1 MTTAKFWLASN
12 SPRRREIIS
21 WLGWTFQSAPA
32 NIDESALNGEK
43 PLAHV
48 NRLALGKCRVE
59 IAAAQPGEIVIA
71 ADTIVVL
78 DDAILGK
85 PANEQDAFTMLKS
98 LGDRTHQVI
107 TALAIRQIGLSDV
120 LQETCI
126 SNVRMRNYSDAEIEA
141 YVRSG
146 DPMDKAGGYAI
157 QNADFHPAVG
167 FAGCF
172 ASVMGMPLCHLER
185 TLRKLRDYDPANLAD
200 VCQKNLEYECPITGR
215 VMAGENIG

>member
-32 NIDESALNGEK
+32 NIDESALPGEK

-48 NRLALGKCRVE
+48 NRLALGKCCVE
-59 IAAAQPGEIVIA
+59 IAEAQPGEIVIA
-71 ADTIVVL
+71 ADTIVAL
-78 DDAILGK
+78 DDDILGK
-85 PANEQDAFTMLKS
+85 PADEQDAIAMLKS
-98 LGDRTHQVI
+98 LRNRSHQVI
-107 TALAIRQIGLSDV
+107 TAIAVRRIGQPQV
-120 LQETCI
+120 LQDTCI
-126 SNVRMRNYSDAEIEA
+126 SNVHMRAYSDAEIEA

-146 DPMDKAGGYAI
+146 DSMDKAGSYAI
-157 QNADFHPAVG
+157 QNEDFHPALN

-185 TLRKLRDYDPANLAD
+185 TLRKLEGFPPENLA
-200 VCQKNLEYECPITGR
+200 VICQGNLEYDCPITAR
-215 VMAGENIG
+215 VLAGENIG